1 MSDIKLDFLRPLYD
15 IAIWQFLVMGMQ
27 ERTKKKPVMT
37 YRVHAVVANLLV
49 TVIDAKAFSHL
60 TQRLEEDKYVQRT
73 GGLEERGANDF

>member
-1 MSDIKLDFLRPLYD
+1 
-15 IAIWQFLVMGMQ
+15 MGMQ
-27 ERTKKKPVMT
+27 EIKKPVMT

-73 GGLEERGANDF
+73 GGLEERGASDFQTY